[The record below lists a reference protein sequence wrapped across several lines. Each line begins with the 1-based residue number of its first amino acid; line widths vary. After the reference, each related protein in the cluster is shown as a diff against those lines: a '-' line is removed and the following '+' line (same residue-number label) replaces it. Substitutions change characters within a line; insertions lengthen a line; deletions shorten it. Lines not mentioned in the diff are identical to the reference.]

1 MPHFEFHFDFG
12 SPNAYLSHLV
22 IPGIEARAGVRIEY
36 IPVLLGGVFKSTN
49 NVSPAISLADIKNKP
64 QYQQKETERFLK
76 KHAITNYT
84 FNPHFPVNTLQIMRG
99 AVAAQSEGVFE
110 EYVDAVY
117 RAMWVDQKKM
127 DDPAVIQDVLIT
139 AGLDAKRLMEQVQNP
154 DIKAKLIENT
164 SASVER
170 GTFGSPTFFAGGEM
184 FFGKNTLRDFEEM
197 IVELK

>member
-139 AGLDAKRLMEQVQNP
+139 AGLDAKRLMEQAQNP